1 MNRETRT
8 DNSGSCA
15 NMVELLHTFPADRS
29 QRDGLQQRGKEE
41 GLEKYGDGPPSK
53 REH

>member
-1 MNRETRT
+1 MILEYTQT
-8 DNSGSCA
+8 AS
-15 NMVELLHTFPADRS
+15 VRS

-41 GLEKYGDGPPSK
+41 DLEKYGDGPPSK